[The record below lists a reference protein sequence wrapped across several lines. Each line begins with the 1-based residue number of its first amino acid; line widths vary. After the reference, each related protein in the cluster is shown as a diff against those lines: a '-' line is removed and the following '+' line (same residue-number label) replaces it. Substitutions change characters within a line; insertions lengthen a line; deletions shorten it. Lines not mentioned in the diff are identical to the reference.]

1 MPLRF
6 AANLSMLWA
15 GLPLPEQFERAARAG
30 FGAVELWWPGDA
42 DAALLPGLTKRWG
55 MELALLNFD
64 AGDMAAGD
72 RGLAADPARTT
83 QLRQHVPA
91 ALRIA
96 RACGCP
102 RMNLLVGLRLPR
114 YPLDLQLELAR
125 ENVAWAADQA
135 AAAGC
140 EVMIE
145 ALNPMDNGPCLLTT
159 TAAAAAFARQTGRE
173 NVRLQYDVYH
183 MQRVEG
189 EITGTLDTYW
199 DLISHIQIA
208 DVPGRG
214 EPGTGRSTTR
224 SSSAISS
231 AGATAVTSGWSTVP
245 RRAPRR
251 APSAGCGNSGRPSQA
266 GHGGLTRSGGRCP
279 WHTSAVGC

>member
-55 MELALLNFD
+55 MHLALLNFD

-72 RGLAADPARTT
+72 RGLAADPARTA

-114 YPLDLQLELAR
+114 YPLVLQLELAR
-125 ENVAWAADQA
+125 ENVAWTADQA

-159 TAAAAAFARQTGRE
+159 TAAAAAFARQTGRD

-183 MQRVEG
+183 MQRVQG
-189 EITGTLDTYW
+189 EITGTLDAYW

-214 EPGTGRSTTR
+214 EPGTGEINYPFVLGHLERK
-224 SSSAISS
+224 
-231 AGATAVTSGWSTVP
+231 GYSGYVGLEY
-245 RRAPRR
+245 R
-251 APSAGCGNSGRPSQA
+251 PSAGPAEDTFGWLRDLGPA
-266 GHGGLTRSGGRCP
+266 
-279 WHTSAVGC
+279 